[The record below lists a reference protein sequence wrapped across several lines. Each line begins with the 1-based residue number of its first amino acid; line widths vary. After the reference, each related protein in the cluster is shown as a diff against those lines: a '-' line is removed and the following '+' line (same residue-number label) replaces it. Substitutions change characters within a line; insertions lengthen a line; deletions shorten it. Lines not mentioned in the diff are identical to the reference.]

1 MATIESLKKQT
12 LDLMHTIQD
21 ISAATSVLNWDQETY
36 MPSGASAVR
45 AEQISTLS
53 TLAHQLLTGD
63 KAKSLASEISSNKA
77 ETSKDPILRL
87 FVEDHEESV
96 KLPEDL
102 VRRTSKT
109 QALAQDIWKEARSK
123 SDFSLFA
130 PILSELIE
138 LKKEEAI

>member
-1 MATIESLKKQT
+1 
-12 LDLMHTIQD
+12 MHTIQD

-36 MPSGASAVR
+36 MPSGASAMR

-63 KAKSLASEISSNKA
+63 KAKSIASDIISHKA
-77 ETSKDPILRL
+77 ETFKDPILRL

-102 VRRTSKT
+102 VRRTSKPNP
-109 QALAQDIWKEARSK
+109 LPRIYGKK
-123 SDFSLFA
+123 HVPKVISLFCTNSVG
-130 PILSELIE
+130 ID
-138 LKKEEAI
+138 

>member
-36 MPSGASAVR
+36 MPSGASAMR

-63 KAKSLASEISSNKA
+63 KAKSLLLNIPGALIPHHSFLRNLSPLN
-77 ETSKDPILRL
+77 IL
-87 FVEDHEESV
+87 
-96 KLPEDL
+96 
-102 VRRTSKT
+102 
-109 QALAQDIWKEARSK
+109 
-123 SDFSLFA
+123 
-130 PILSELIE
+130 
-138 LKKEEAI
+138 